1 MDLTK
6 DHFKTIV
13 IPILSDYIKK
23 ENYNKEN
30 YALVKNMVE
39 NLDNICNCF
48 LTYIEKK
55 NECDNYSDQLSSFL
69 TIATCL
75 ENLVS
80 LDYLQSE
87 KFKETVKELL
97 DFRNIADFNK
107 KTLYTKYVNK
117 CLFVLIEY
125 MVVLNVLNRDQSRA
139 YLKIC
144 EVGFVPI

>member
-6 DHFKTIV
+6 DHFKNIV

-30 YALVKNMVE
+30 YTLVKKMVE

-55 NECDNYSDQLSSFL
+55 KELDNYSDQLSSFL

-97 DFRNIADFNK
+97 DFRNIEDFNK
-107 KTLYTKYVNK
+107 KALYTKYVNK

-125 MVVLNVLNRDQSRA
+125 LVVLNVLNRDQSRA

>member
-6 DHFKTIV
+6 DHFKNIV

-30 YALVKNMVE
+30 YNLVKKMVE
-39 NLDNICNCF
+39 NLDTICNCF
-48 LTYIEKK
+48 FTYIEKK
-55 NECDNYSDQLSSFL
+55 KESDNYSDQLSSFL
-69 TIATCL
+69 TITTCL

-87 KFKETVKELL
+87 KFKETIKELL
-97 DFRNIADFNK
+97 DFRNIEDFNK

-117 CLFVLIEY
+117 CLSVLIEY
-125 MVVLNVLNRDQSRA
+125 MIALNFLNRDQSHA